1 MCQYAANQTRLV
13 FTVLYLLVCFGFLIL
28 ILLTGLWFPSVVFS
42 LVLPGTHLPVGMT
55 APLSSSI
62 ALRPCSMMITQC
74 QGWESLLY
82 KMVSVIKPY
91 TNTSNK
97 LMTSSSNCWVGII

>member
-1 MCQYAANQTRLV
+1 MI
-13 FTVLYLLVCFGFLIL
+13 CFGFLIL
-28 ILLTGLWFPSVVFS
+28 ILLIGLWFPSVVFS
-42 LVLPGTHLPVGMT
+42 IMLPRTHLPLGMA

-62 ALRPCSMMITQC
+62 AFRPCSMMITQC
-74 QGWESLLY
+74 HGWESLLY

-97 LMTSSSNCWVGII
+97 LVTSSSNC